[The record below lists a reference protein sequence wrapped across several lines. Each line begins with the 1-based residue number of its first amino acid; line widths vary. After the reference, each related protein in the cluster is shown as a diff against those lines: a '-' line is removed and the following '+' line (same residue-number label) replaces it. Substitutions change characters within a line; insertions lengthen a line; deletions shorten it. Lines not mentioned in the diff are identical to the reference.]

1 MAALCSFKVVVRQAQ
16 VRRQLL
22 LGADISYVI
31 FKDEA
36 RAQSELHR
44 RRRRRASLTIVER
57 QMDLDLD
64 EYTPD
69 DCCGLLGS

>member
-31 FKDEA
+31 FKEEA
-36 RAQSELHR
+36 RAQSAELR

-64 EYTPD
+64 EYAPD
-69 DCCGLLGS
+69 DCHGLLGS